1 MGAIIGKLEN
11 KRGLIFS
18 YMHLVRR
25 IEKYRDRKFICLVE
39 KKKRNDEKWSLN
51 KITIMSVLNK
61 TKNNT
66 FFI

>member
-39 KKKRNDEKWSLN
+39 KKKE
-51 KITIMSVLNK
+51 IM
-61 TKNNT
+61 KNEVWIKLQLCP
-66 FFI
+66 F

>member
-25 IEKYRDRKFICLVE
+25 IEQYRDRKFICLVE
-39 KKKRNDEKWSLN
+39 KKNE
-51 KITIMSVLNK
+51 MM
-61 TKNNT
+61 KNEV
-66 FFI
+66 

>member
-39 KKKRNDEKWSLN
+39 KKKE
-51 KITIMSVLNK
+51 IM
-61 TKNNT
+61 KNEV
-66 FFI
+66 